1 MKKLIT
7 HNLPLKIM
15 SVAFAFIL
23 WLVVVNINDPDSVRT
38 IRSIEIT
45 ILNEEAITG
54 QGQGQVYTIK
64 ENKTASITVKGPR
77 SIVDKMTRNDVK
89 AVVDFSEVSSV
100 GAVPISIISLP
111 EGVTLQNKNTESMK
125 IIVEPILSQR
135 FKVEIETTGTPA
147 DGYVVGETEVSPN
160 VVNIKAPESVMEQIK
175 RVLIQVDVDG
185 MSTDVSGKSVPLI
198 LIDGNGKVIDY
209 AENEHISI
217 SAVMLL
223 AEADIL
229 RYQSV
234 PVQAAVSGEVADGYR
249 YTGIELSHSSV
260 ALKGTRDVMSQISAV
275 SIPAGVEEAL
285 DLNGLTENK
294 SSVLDLLPYLP
305 EGTELLD
312 EQQQYVTVTLKVEEL
327 KRKTVHI
334 STDVL
339 NVSNVPDNMEIS
351 YEMTPDATVEFEGL
365 QADLDLVNAADLK
378 PSIDL
383 GGRGAGVHVCPV
395 EIELPDKL
403 TVIRPAYLT
412 VILSEPHIPEETREE
427 TGEEESR
434 VEAETESGSHGYAD
448 GRETSAYPPETEPQ
462 TIPVIVKPVEDE
474 EMTERDTEPQETQE
488 ETTEQ
493 ETAGGEEEVTEPPA
507 A

>member
-23 WLVVVNINDPDSVRT
+23 WLVVVNINDPDIVRT

-100 GAVPISIISLP
+100 GAVPISITSLP

-135 FKVEIETTGTPA
+135 FKVEIEPTGTPA
-147 DGYVVGETEVSPN
+147 DGYIVGETEVSPN
-160 VVNIKAPESVMEQIK
+160 VVNIKAPESVMEQIR

-198 LIDGNGKVIDY
+198 LIDGNGKVIEY
-209 AENEHISI
+209 AENEHITI

-223 AEADIL
+223 AGADIL
-229 RYQSV
+229 RYHSV
-234 PVQAAVSGEVADGYR
+234 QVQAAVSGEVANGYR
-249 YTGIELSHSSV
+249 YTGMELSHSSV
-260 ALKGTRDVMSQISAV
+260 ALKGTRDIMSHVSGI
-275 SIPAGVEEAL
+275 SIPVGVEDAL

-294 SSVLDLLPYLP
+294 TSVLDLLPYLP
-305 EGTELLD
+305 EGTELYD
-312 EQQQYVTVTLKVEEL
+312 EQERYVTVTLKVEEL
-327 KRKTVHI
+327 KRKNVHI
-334 STDVL
+334 STDTL
-339 NVSNVPDNMEIS
+339 NVSNIPDNLEIS
-351 YEMTPDATVEFEGL
+351 YEITPDATIEFEGL
-365 QADLDLVNAADLK
+365 QADLDLVSAADLN

-383 GGRGAGVHVCPV
+383 SGRGAGVHVCPV
-395 EIELPDKL
+395 EIEIPEKL
-403 TVIRPAYLT
+403 TVIRPAYIT
-412 VILSEPHIPEETREE
+412 VILSEPQRPEET
-427 TGEEESR
+427 TEEESR
-434 VEAETESGSHGYAD
+434 ADVETEAGSSGYVD
-448 GRETSAYPPETEPQ
+448 GRETSAYPTESEQ
-462 TIPVIVKPVEDE
+462 HTIPVMVKPADDE
-474 EMTERDTEPQETQE
+474 ENEETSEHHTIPQETQE
-488 ETTEQ
+488 ETTGQ
-493 ETAGGEEEVTEPPA
+493 ETAGGEEVVTEPPTA
-507 A
+507 